1 MTVSSELSN
10 GGRHLERADALAWSA
25 SLPESLRES
34 LGTLEEAYF
43 RHVDAGDVDCA
54 ITGITQIFRRH
65 LELAMVRPKGR
76 ALVRVY
82 HPEDASGLGAAVQL
96 VTDDMA
102 LLVESIT
109 SSLSRMGVSVSE
121 VIHPIFEVER
131 DENGRL
137 TKAVPHEVDR
147 NGGVLRESW
156 MHLQLHPSTSRELL
170 DRIEQAMP
178 DVVADVRQVIGD
190 TDAIQ
195 AVQSKL
201 ADDLEQSA
209 KAGDAPFPAADLID
223 TANLLR
229 WLASGNFTVLGFAQ
243 YRLESNGDGP
253 TASNPMPGTCLG
265 VLRPDVGTDF
275 RVPIN
280 GRDRP
285 LLMLTQGLVPA
296 TVHRSVYPYF
306 VGVADWDEQGNI
318 IGEHL
323 FIGVFTVTAVHEN
336 VLDIP
341 VIERRVRTV
350 IEDSGFDLD
359 SFSGQAMLE
368 VIQSF
373 PRTELFSSDIAT
385 MRKTAVAVL
394 NVSLRRQ
401 VRLFMRED
409 TYGRFVACLVYLP
422 RDRYTTRVRLEMQEI
437 LVRELGGVSIDYSA
451 RVSESELASVYFT
464 VRMPDSD
471 SGTPRAARTLADT
484 SEANRL
490 RIQQLLAA
498 ASHTWDDYLNDE
510 VSTSTV
516 LDPGVAQR
524 YAAAFPEGYKQDF
537 GPRHA
542 LDDIHRLERL
552 SAGRIDQRL
561 YRKPGS
567 DPGSWRFSLYIGGT
581 GVSLSQ
587 VLPVLQSLGVEVV
600 DERPYQIVFDRP
612 GGQTVERWIYDFGLL
627 ARPELLRSSLDRDLD
642 AELLEASARADALEA
657 EVRGLRARFTDA
669 FEAVWYGRAEADG
682 LNELVLRAR
691 LPWRAVSILRT
702 YAKYLQQ
709 AGFPY
714 SQANI
719 CRVLLTYPD
728 VARLFVDL
736 FNSRF
741 DPDIAMRAQRP
752 EEVAERDHEGRS
764 EHRRSDTVD
773 EDDATKL
780 EAQLRGRID
789 EVVSLD
795 ADRILR
801 AILGLIKATLRTNYF
816 VTDHEGTP
824 RDFLSIKVE
833 PQLIAELPKPKPQF
847 EIFVYSPRIE
857 GVHLRFGPVAR
868 GGLRWSDRLEDFRTE
883 ILGLVKA
890 QAVKN
895 AVIVPVGA
903 KGGFVVKQPP
913 AATGDPGVD
922 RQALGAE
929 GVACY
934 RTFISGLLDIT
945 DNVDRA
951 TGAVLPPAR
960 VIRRDGDDTYLVV
973 AADKGTATFSDIAND
988 VAQRYGFWLG
998 DAFASGGSAGYDH
1011 KAMGITAKG
1020 AWESVKR
1027 HFREMD
1033 LDTQTQD
1040 FTVVGIG
1047 DMSGDVFGNGMLL
1060 SEHIRLVAAFDH
1072 RHIFLDPNP
1081 DAATS
1086 YAERQRMFELP
1097 RSSWADYDTSLIS
1110 AGGGVWD
1117 RTVKAVPIS
1126 PQARQALGLADDVVS
1141 LSPPD
1146 LVRAILLAPVGLLW
1160 NGGIGT
1166 YIKASTESNAEVGDK
1181 SNDPVRV
1188 NGKQLRVKVI
1198 GEGGN
1203 LGATALGRIEFCR
1216 AGGKMNTDALDN
1228 SAGVDCSDHEVNI
1241 KVLLDGVV
1249 SAGVLPEAERNPLL
1263 ASMTD
1268 DVARMV
1274 LRDNVSQNFLMGISR
1289 FNAARMLNVHM
1300 RLIEDLEDR
1309 RGLDRELEALPSDME
1324 MKRRMEEGSGLASP
1338 ELANLMAHVK
1348 LSLKADLLE
1357 TDLPDMAHFA
1367 ARLPDYFPEPL
1378 RVRFATAIKKH
1389 PLRREI
1395 LTTMI
1400 VNEVVDYGGITYA
1413 HRLNEEIGA
1422 STTDSV
1428 RAFAAAAE
1436 IFGLH
1441 DMWARIRGADTSIGV
1456 RDELELETKKTLDR
1470 ASRWLLSNRPQPIA
1484 VGAEINRYSRGVRE
1498 LAPKVPGW
1506 LRGHHLAMLTGQSAD
1521 LIGRGAPAELT
1532 DEVYGLLNLFPL
1544 LDVIDIADITDRGGD
1559 EVGALYYALNDHLKI
1574 DWLLQ
1579 AVSHLER
1586 GDRWHA
1592 LARLALRDDMYG
1604 SLRSLTLDVLSAGD
1618 PEETADEKIAYW
1630 ESKNQSRLGRA
1641 RAALAELFESG
1652 THDLATLSVAA
1663 RQVRSMVSGVGA
1675 QSER

>member
-1 MTVSSELSN
+1 MTVSSELSSAAWAA
-10 GGRHLERADALAWSA
+10 GLPQTLRGELAA
-25 SLPESLRES
+25 
-34 LGTLEEAYF
+34 LEEAYF

-65 LELAMVRPKGR
+65 LELAVTRRPGR

-82 HPEDASGLGAAVQL
+82 HPDDGSGIGAALQV
-96 VTDDMA
+96 VTDDMP
-102 LLVESIT
+102 LLVESIS
-109 SSLSRMGVSVSE
+109 SSLSRIGVSVSE
-121 VIHPIFEVER
+121 IIHPIFEVER
-131 DENGRL
+131 DEEGRL
-137 TKAVPHEVDR
+137 THAAAHEVDAT
-147 NGGVLRESW
+147 GTAGLRESW
-156 MHLQLHPSTSRELL
+156 MHVQLHPSTSAALL
-170 DRIEQAMP
+170 AKVESAVP
-178 DVVADVRQVIGD
+178 DVVDDVRQVIGD
-190 TDAIQ
+190 TEAIED
-195 AVQSKL
+195 VQSKL
-201 ADDLEQSA
+201 ADDLDLAARS
-209 KAGDAPFPAADLID
+209 GSAPFERVELTD
-223 TANLLR
+223 TAKLLR
-229 WLASGNFTVLGFAQ
+229 WLAKGNFTLLGYAR
-243 YRLESNGDGP
+243 YRLNSDEGRELSTILP
-253 TASNPMPGTCLG
+253 ATCLG

-275 RVPIN
+275 HVPVN
-280 GRDRP
+280 GGDRP
-285 LLMLTQGLVPA
+285 LLTLTQGLVPA
-296 TVHRSVYPYF
+296 TVHRAVYPYF
-306 VGVADWDEQGNI
+306 VSVADFDASGSV

-341 VIERRVRTV
+341 VIERRVRSA
-350 IEDSGFDLD
+350 IEESGFDLD

-373 PRTELFSSDIAT
+373 PRTELFSADAET
-385 MRKTAVAVL
+385 LRRTATAVLSVG
-394 NVSLRRQ
+394 LRRQ
-401 VRLFMRED
+401 VRLFLRAD
-409 TYGRFVACLVYLP
+409 TYGRYVACLVYLP
-422 RDRYTTRVRLEMQEI
+422 RDRYTTSSRLEMQEI

-451 RVSESELASVYFT
+451 RVGESDLARVYFT
-464 VRMPDSD
+464 VRMPEAEFGASRQA
-471 SGTPRAARTLADT
+471 PPVADT
-484 SEANRL
+484 SEPNRL
-490 RIQQLLAA
+490 RLQNLLAE
-498 ASHTWDDYLNDE
+498 ASRTWDDRLNDE

-516 LDPGVAQR
+516 IDPAVVQR
-524 YAAAFPEGYKQDF
+524 YAEAFPEGYKQDF
-537 GPRHA
+537 AAARA
-542 LDDIHRLERL
+542 LRDIVRLQRL
-552 SAGRIDQRL
+552 RDGGIDQYL
-561 YRKPGS
+561 YRRPDS
-567 DPGSWRFSLYIGGT
+567 APGSWRFTLYIGGI
-581 GVSLSQ
+581 GISLSQ

-600 DERPYQIVFDRP
+600 DERPYQIELEAAAD
-612 GGQTVERWIYDFGLL
+612 GGAGGERWIYDFGLL

-642 AELLEASARADALEA
+642 AELLESSQRAGVLDA
-657 EVRGLRARFTDA
+657 EVRGLRERFVEA
-669 FEAVWYGRAEADG
+669 FEAMWYGRAEADG

-728 VARLFVDL
+728 IARLFIDL
-736 FNSRF
+736 FAARF
-741 DPDIAMRAQRP
+741 DPDT
-752 EEVAERDHEGRS
+752 VSAEHAAE
-764 EHRRSDTVD
+764 
-773 EDDATKL
+773 L
-780 EAQLRGRID
+780 ETQVRGRID

-801 AILGLIKATLRTNYF
+801 AILGLITATLRTNYY
-816 VTDHEGTP
+816 VTDADGSP
-824 RDFLSIKVE
+824 RDFVSVKVE
-833 PQLIAELPKPKPQF
+833 PHAIAELPKPRPQF
-847 EIFVYSPRIE
+847 EIFVYSPRVE

-913 AATGDPGVD
+913 TATGDPVAD

-951 TGAVLPPAR
+951 TGEVLPPAR
-960 VIRRDGDDTYLVV
+960 VVRRDGDDTYLVV

-988 VAQRYGFWLG
+988 VALSYGFWLG

-1027 HFREMD
+1027 HFREMEI
-1033 LDTQTQD
+1033 DTQTQD
-1040 FTVVGIG
+1040 FTVVGVG

-1081 DAATS
+1081 DAAVS
-1086 YAERQRMFELP
+1086 YRERQRMFALP
-1097 RSSWADYDTSLIS
+1097 RSSWADYDTALIS
-1110 AGGGVWD
+1110 PGGGVWD

-1126 PQARQALGLADDVVS
+1126 PQARAALGLGDDVTS

-1146 LVRAILLAPVGLLW
+1146 LVRAILLAPVDLLW

-1166 YIKASTESNAEVGDK
+1166 YIKASTETNADVGDK
-1181 SNDPVRV
+1181 SNDTVRV
-1188 NGKQLRVKVI
+1188 NGNQLRVKVV

-1216 AGGKMNTDALDN
+1216 NGGRMNTDALDN

-1241 KVLLDGVV
+1241 KILLDAVV
-1249 SAGVLPEAERNPLL
+1249 SSGELAVAERNPLL

-1268 DVARMV
+1268 EVAQMV
-1274 LRDNVSQNFLMGISR
+1274 LRDNVAQNFLMGISR
-1289 FNAARMLNVHM
+1289 TEASQMSSVQT
-1300 RLIEDLEDR
+1300 RLIEDLEHR
-1309 RGLDRELEALPSDME
+1309 RGLDRELEALPSEQE
-1324 MKRRMEEGSGLASP
+1324 MKRRIEEGSGLASP

-1348 LSLKADLLE
+1348 LSLKGDLLDS
-1357 TDLPDMAHFA
+1357 DLPDSQYFA
-1367 ARLPDYFPEPL
+1367 ARLPDYFPTPL
-1378 RVRFATAIKKH
+1378 RGRFGAAIKRH
-1389 PLRREI
+1389 RLRREI
-1395 LTTMI
+1395 VTTMI
-1400 VNEVVDYGGITYA
+1400 ANEMVDYGGITYA
-1413 HRLNEEIGA
+1413 FRLAEEAGA
-1422 STTDSV
+1422 SPTDAV
-1428 RAFAAAAE
+1428 RAFAAASG
-1436 IFGLH
+1436 IFDLH
-1441 DMWARIRGADTSIGV
+1441 QMWTAIRACDAPTPV
-1456 RDELELETKKTLDR
+1456 RDLLELETKRTLDR

-1484 VGAEINRYSRGVRE
+1484 VGSEISRYRADVRE
-1498 LAPKVPGW
+1498 LAPKVAGW
-1506 LRGHHLAMLTGQSAD
+1506 LRGHHVSILTDRSAE
-1521 LIGRGAPAELT
+1521 LIARGAPT
-1532 DEVYGLLNLFPL
+1532 DLATEVFGLLNLFPL
-1544 LDVIDIADITDRGGD
+1544 LDIVDIADITDRDGD
-1559 EVGALYYALNDHLKI
+1559 EVGSLYYALNDHLKI

-1604 SLRSLTLDVLSAGD
+1604 SLRSLTLDVLSGGD

-1641 RAALAELFESG
+1641 RAALSELFESG

-1675 QSER
+1675 QSEVPR

>member
-1 MTVSSELSN
+1 MTVSSELSS
-10 GGRHLERADALAWSA
+10 AAWA
-25 SLPESLRES
+25 AGLPQSLRGE
-34 LGTLEEAYF
+34 LATLEEAYF

-65 LELAMVRPKGR
+65 MELAMTRTAGR

-82 HPEDASGLGAAVQL
+82 HPDDGSGLGAAVQL

-121 VIHPIFEVER
+121 VIHPIFEVTR
-131 DENGRL
+131 DADGRL
-137 TKAVPHEVDR
+137 TSAAPHEVDS
-147 NGGVLRESW
+147 NGSTALRESW
-156 MHLQLHPSTSRELL
+156 MHLQLHPSTSRALL
-170 DRIEQAMP
+170 DRIEQSMP

-190 TDAIQ
+190 TEAIKQ
-195 AVQSKL
+195 VQSNL
-201 ADDLEQSA
+201 ADELELAA
-209 KAGDAPFPAADLID
+209 KSGHAPFSDADLVD

-229 WLASGNFTVLGFAQ
+229 WLDSGNFTVLGYAR
-243 YRLESNGDGP
+243 YRLGGDEGQ
-253 TASNPMPGTCLG
+253 TISNPLPGTCLG

-275 RVPIN
+275 RVPVN
-280 GRDRP
+280 AGDRP

-306 VGVADWDEQGNI
+306 IGVADFDESGAI
-318 IGEHL
+318 VGEHL

-341 VIERRVRTV
+341 VIERRVRSV
-350 IEDSGFDLD
+350 IEQSGFDMD

-373 PRTELFSSDIAT
+373 PRTELFSSDAET
-385 MRKTAVAVL
+385 MRRTATAVL
-394 NVSLRRQ
+394 NVGLRRQ
-401 VRLFMRED
+401 VRLFLRSD
-409 TYGRFVACLVYLP
+409 GFGRFVACLVYLP

-464 VRMPDSD
+464 VRMPETEV
-471 SGTPRAARTLADT
+471 GVLREGVTVADT

-490 RIQQLLAA
+490 RIQNLLAEA
-498 ASHTWDDYLNDE
+498 THTWDDRLNDA

-516 LDPGVAQR
+516 LDPGVVQR
-524 YAAAFPEGYKQDF
+524 YAEAFPEAYKQDF
-537 GPRHA
+537 ASDRA
-542 LDDIHRLERL
+542 LADVVRLERL
-552 SAGRIDQRL
+552 TEGSIDQYL
-561 YRKPGS
+561 YRHADS
-567 DPGSWRFSLYIGGT
+567 VPGSWRFTLYIGGT
-581 GVSLSQ
+581 GISLSQ

-600 DERPYQIVFDRP
+600 DERPYQILLDPVP
-612 GGQTVERWIYDFGLL
+612 GDEGGERWIYDFGLL
-627 ARPELLRSSLDRDLD
+627 ARPELLRSSLDKDLD
-642 AELLEASARADALEA
+642 AELLESSARADALATA
-657 EVRGLRARFTDA
+657 EQGLHDRFTAA
-669 FEAVWYGRAEADG
+669 FEAVWYDRAEADA

-691 LPWRAVSILRT
+691 LPWRAVSILRM

-709 AGFPY
+709 ADFPY

-719 CRVLLTYPD
+719 ARVLLAYPD
-728 VARLFVDL
+728 IAKLFVDL
-736 FNSRF
+736 FAARF
-741 DPDIAMRAQRP
+741 DPDT
-752 EEVAERDHEGRS
+752 ESAEHAAE
-764 EHRRSDTVD
+764 
-773 EDDATKL
+773 L
-780 EAQLRGRID
+780 ETRVRGRID
-789 EVVSLD
+789 DVVSLD

-801 AILGLIKATLRTNYF
+801 AILSLVKATLRTNYY
-816 VTDHEGTP
+816 VTDAAGNS
-824 RDFLSIKVE
+824 RGYVSVKVD
-833 PQLIAELPKPKPQF
+833 PHAITELPRPRPQF
-847 EIFVYSPRIE
+847 EIFVYSPRVE

-913 AATGDPGVD
+913 AATGDPTAD

-929 GVACY
+929 GVECY
-934 RTFISGLLDIT
+934 RTFISGLLDVT

-1027 HFREMD
+1027 HFQEMD
-1033 LDTQTQD
+1033 IDTQTED
-1040 FTVVGIG
+1040 FTVVGVG

-1072 RHIFLDPNP
+1072 RHIFLDPDP

-1086 YAERQRMFELP
+1086 FRERQRMFALP

-1117 RTVKAVPIS
+1117 RTVKSVPIS
-1126 PQARQALGLADDVVS
+1126 PQSRKALGLADDVVA
-1141 LSPPD
+1141 LSPPE
-1146 LVRAILLAPVGLLW
+1146 LVRAILLSPVQLLW

-1166 YIKASTESNAEVGDK
+1166 YIKASTETNAEVGDK
-1181 SNDPVRV
+1181 SNDTVRV
-1188 NGKQLRVKVI
+1188 NGNQLRVKVI

-1216 AGGKMNTDALDN
+1216 NGGKMNTDALDN

-1249 SAGVLPEAERNPLL
+1249 SAGGLPEAERNPLL

-1268 DVARMV
+1268 EVAQLV
-1274 LRDNVSQNFLMGISR
+1274 LQDNVSQNFLMGISR
-1289 FNAARMLNVHM
+1289 AEAPRMLNVHQ
-1300 RLIEDLEDR
+1300 RLIEDLEAR
-1309 RGLDRELEALPSDME
+1309 RGVDRELEALPSQVE
-1324 MKRRMEEGSGLASP
+1324 IKRRLEEGTGLASP
-1338 ELANLMAHVK
+1338 ELSNLMAHVK

-1357 TDLPDMAHFA
+1357 TDLPDISYFA
-1367 ARLPDYFPEPL
+1367 SRLPQYFPTPL
-1378 RVRFATAIKKH
+1378 RARFGTAIKRH
-1389 PLRREI
+1389 RLRREI
-1395 LTTMI
+1395 TTTMV
-1400 VNEVVDYGGITYA
+1400 VNEMVDYGGITYA

-1422 STTDSV
+1422 STTDAV
-1428 RAFAAAAE
+1428 RAFAAASE
-1436 IFGLH
+1436 IFDLH
-1441 DMWARIRGADTSIGV
+1441 DMWARIRATDAAVSV
-1456 RDELELETKKTLDR
+1456 RDELELETKRALDR

-1506 LRGHHLAMLTGQSAD
+1506 LRGHHVSTLTDQSAEV
-1521 LIGRGAPAELT
+1521 IARGAPT
-1532 DEVYGLLNLFPL
+1532 DLATEVFALLNLFPL
-1544 LDVIDIADITDRGGD
+1544 LDVLDIADITDRSGE
-1559 EVGALYYALNDHLKI
+1559 EVGSLYYALNDHLKI

-1604 SLRSLTLDVLSAGD
+1604 SLRSLTLDVLSGGD

-1641 RAALAELFESG
+1641 RAALSELFESG

-1675 QSER
+1675 QSEVPR

>member
-1 MTVSSELSN
+1 MTVSSELSS
-10 GGRHLERADALAWSA
+10 AAWAA
-25 SLPESLRES
+25 SLPQSLRGD
-34 LGTLEEAYF
+34 LATLEEAYF

-65 LELAMVRPKGR
+65 TELAMTRPAGR

-82 HPEDASGLGAAVQL
+82 HQDDGSGIGAAVQL
-96 VTDDMA
+96 VTDDMP
-102 LLVESIT
+102 LLVESIS
-109 SSLSRMGVSVSE
+109 SSLSRIGVSVSE

-131 DENGRL
+131 DADGRL
-137 TKAVPHEVDR
+137 THAVAHEVD
-147 NGGVLRESW
+147 GTGPTGLSESW
-156 MHLQLHPSTSRELL
+156 MHVQLHPSTSPALL
-170 DRIEQAMP
+170 AKVEAAMP

-190 TDAIQ
+190 TEAIKD
-195 AVQSKL
+195 VQSRL
-201 ADDLEQSA
+201 AEDLEFAA
-209 KAGDAPFPAADLID
+209 KSGTAPFSATDLVD
-223 TANLLR
+223 TAKLLR
-229 WLASGNFTVLGFAQ
+229 WLAHEKFTVLGYAR
-243 YRLESNGDGP
+243 YRLSSDHGQERSN
-253 TASNPMPGTCLG
+253 ALSGTCLG

-275 RVPIN
+275 QVPVN
-280 GRDRP
+280 GGDRP

-306 VGVADWDEQGNI
+306 VGVADFDETGTI

-341 VIERRVRTV
+341 VIERRVRSV
-350 IEDSGFDLD
+350 IEESGFDLE

-373 PRTELFSSDIAT
+373 PRTELFSSDAET
-385 MRKTAVAVL
+385 LRRTAAAVL
-394 NVSLRRQ
+394 NVGLRRQ
-401 VRLFMRED
+401 VRLFLRAD

-451 RVSESELASVYFT
+451 RVGESDLARVYFT
-464 VRMPDSD
+464 VRMPEAEF
-471 SGTPRAARTLADT
+471 GVARHSPPAADT
-484 SEANRL
+484 SEPNRL
-490 RIQQLLAA
+490 RLQNLLAE
-498 ASHTWDDYLNDE
+498 ASRTWEDHLNDA

-516 LDPGVAQR
+516 LDPAVVQR
-524 YAAAFPEGYKQDF
+524 YAEAFPEGYKQDF
-537 GPRHA
+537 ASDRA
-542 LDDIHRLERL
+542 LADIVRLERL
-552 SAGRIDQRL
+552 RDGGIDQYL
-561 YRKPGS
+561 YRKAES
-567 DPGSWRFSLYIGGT
+567 EPGSWRFTLYIGGS
-581 GVSLSQ
+581 GISLSQ

-600 DERPYQIVFDRP
+600 DERPYQIELGTPPDGA
-612 GGQTVERWIYDFGLL
+612 GGATGERWIYDFGLL

-642 AELLEASARADALEA
+642 AELLESSKRADVLEA
-657 EVRGLRARFTDA
+657 EVRGLRERFIGA
-669 FEAVWYGRAEADG
+669 VEAVWYGRAEADG

-709 AGFPY
+709 TGFPY

-736 FNSRF
+736 FAARF
-741 DPDIAMRAQRP
+741 DPDI
-752 EEVAERDHEGRS
+752 VSAEHASG
-764 EHRRSDTVD
+764 
-773 EDDATKL
+773 L
-780 EAQLRGRID
+780 ETQVHGRID

-801 AILGLIKATLRTNYF
+801 AILGLIKATLRTNYY
-816 VTDHEGTP
+816 VTDAEGVS
-824 RDFLSIKVE
+824 RDYVSVKVE
-833 PQLIAELPKPKPQF
+833 PHAIAELPKPRPQF
-847 EIFVYSPRIE
+847 EIFVYSPKVE
-857 GVHLRFGPVAR
+857 GVHLRFGSVAR

-883 ILGLVKA
+883 VLGLVKA

-913 AATGDPGVD
+913 AATGDPVAD

-945 DNVDRA
+945 DNVDRVS
-951 TGAVLPPAR
+951 GEVLPPAR
-960 VIRRDGDDTYLVV
+960 VVRRDGDDTYLVV

-988 VAQRYGFWLG
+988 VAQSYGFWLG

-1027 HFREMD
+1027 HFREMEI
-1033 LDTQTQD
+1033 DTQTQD
-1040 FTVVGIG
+1040 FTVVGVG

-1072 RHIFLDPNP
+1072 RHIFLDPAP
-1081 DAATS
+1081 DAVRS
-1086 YAERQRMFELP
+1086 FQERQRMFALP
-1097 RSSWADYDTSLIS
+1097 RSSWADYDASLIS
-1110 AGGGVWD
+1110 PGGGVWD
-1117 RTVKAVPIS
+1117 RTVKSVPIS
-1126 PQARQALGLADDVVS
+1126 PQARKALGLADDVAA
-1141 LSPPD
+1141 LSPPE
-1146 LVRAILLAPVGLLW
+1146 LVRAILLAPADLLW

-1166 YIKASTESNAEVGDK
+1166 YVKASTETNADVGDK
-1181 SNDPVRV
+1181 SNDAVRV
-1188 NGKQLRVKVI
+1188 NANQLRVKVI

-1216 AGGKMNTDALDN
+1216 NGGKMNTDALDN

-1249 SAGVLPEAERNPLL
+1249 SSGELPEADRNPLL

-1268 DVARMV
+1268 EVAQMV
-1274 LRDNVSQNFLMGISR
+1274 LQDNVAQNFLMGLSR
-1289 FNAARMLNVHM
+1289 TDAPQMLHVHT
-1300 RLIEDLEDR
+1300 RLIQNLEER
-1309 RGLDRELEALPSDME
+1309 RGLDRELEALPSDQE
-1324 MKRRMEEGSGLASP
+1324 MKRRLEEGAGLASP

-1348 LSLKADLLE
+1348 LSLKADLLDS
-1357 TDLPDMAHFA
+1357 DLPDSQYFA
-1367 ARLPDYFPEPL
+1367 AWLPAYFPTPL
-1378 RVRFATAIKKH
+1378 RGRFGTAIKRH
-1389 PLRREI
+1389 RLRREI
-1395 LTTMI
+1395 VTTMI
-1400 VNEVVDYGGITYA
+1400 ANEMVDYGGITYA
-1413 HRLNEEIGA
+1413 HRLSEEIGA
-1422 STTDSV
+1422 TTTDAV
-1428 RAFAAAAE
+1428 RAFAAASG

-1441 DMWARIRGADTSIGV
+1441 AMWTRIRECDAPTSV
-1456 RDELELETKKTLDR
+1456 RDLLELETKRTLDR
-1470 ASRWLLSNRPQPIA
+1470 ASRWFLSNRPQPIA
-1484 VGAEINRYSRGVRE
+1484 VGAEINRYSTDVRE

-1506 LRGHHLAMLTGQSAD
+1506 LRGHHVTSLTDQAAE
-1521 LIGRGAPAELT
+1521 LIARGAPT
-1532 DEVYGLLNLFPL
+1532 DLATEVFGLLTLFPV
-1544 LDVIDIADITDRGGD
+1544 LDIVDIADITDRDGD
-1559 EVGALYYALNDHLKI
+1559 EVGSLYYALNDHLKI
-1574 DWLLQ
+1574 DWLLE

-1586 GDRWHA
+1586 GDRWHS

-1604 SLRSLTLDVLSAGD
+1604 SLRSLTLDVLSGGD

-1641 RAALAELFESG
+1641 RAALSELFESG

-1675 QSER
+1675 QSEVPR

>member
-1 MTVSSELSN
+1 MTVSSELSS
-10 GGRHLERADALAWSA
+10 AAWAA
-25 SLPESLRES
+25 SLPQQLRGD
-34 LGTLEEAYF
+34 LATLEEAYF

-65 LELAMVRPKGR
+65 MELAMVRQEGR

-82 HPEDASGLGAAVQL
+82 HPDDGSGLGAAVQL
-96 VTDDMA
+96 VTDDMS

-131 DENGRL
+131 DGSGRL
-137 TKAVPHEVDR
+137 THAAPHEVDG
-147 NGGVLRESW
+147 NGNGNGTLRESW
-156 MHLQLHPSTSRELL
+156 MHLQLHPSTSRALL
-170 DRIEQAMP
+170 DRVASAMP
-178 DVVADVRQVIGD
+178 DVVADVRQVIDD
-190 TDAIQ
+190 TEAII
-195 AVQSKL
+195 AVQGKL
-201 ADDLEQSA
+201 ADDLELAA
-209 KAGDAPFPAADLID
+209 KSGSAPFQETDLVD
-223 TANLLR
+223 CANLLR
-229 WLASGNFTVLGFAQ
+229 WLAGGNFTVLGYAR
-243 YRLESNGDGP
+243 YRLAEEQGQTTSN
-253 TASNPMPGTCLG
+253 AMPGTNLG

-275 RVPIN
+275 RVPVN
-280 GRDRP
+280 GGDGS

-306 VGVADWDEQGNI
+306 VGVAEFDDSGAIVGQ
-318 IGEHL
+318 HL
-323 FIGVFTVTAVHEN
+323 FLGVFTVTAVHEN

-341 VIERRVRTV
+341 VIARRVRSV
-350 IEDSGFDLD
+350 IEESGFDLE

-373 PRTELFSSDIAT
+373 PRTELFSSDAET
-385 MRKTAVAVL
+385 MRRTAVAVL
-394 NVSLRRQ
+394 NVGLRRQ
-401 VRLFMRED
+401 VRLFMRSD
-409 TYGRFVACLVYLP
+409 GFGRFVACLVYLP

-464 VRMPDSD
+464 VRMPE
-471 SGTPRAARTLADT
+471 GNFGIPRYAAPTADV
-484 SEANRL
+484 SEPNRL
-490 RIQQLLAA
+490 RIQNLLAE
-498 ASHTWDDYLNDE
+498 ASHTWEDHLADE
-510 VSTSTV
+510 VSTSSV
-516 LDPGVAQR
+516 LDPGIVER
-524 YAAAFPEGYKQDF
+524 YADAFPEGYKQDF
-537 GPRHA
+537 EPGRA
-542 LDDIHRLERL
+542 LVDVVRLERL
-552 SAGRIDQRL
+552 SEGAIDQYL
-561 YRKPGS
+561 YRRTES
-567 DPGSWRFSLYIGGT
+567 DPGSWRFTLYIGGT

-587 VLPVLQSLGVEVV
+587 VLPVLQSLGVEVI
-600 DERPYQIVFDRP
+600 DERPYQIKLDPPP
-612 GGQTVERWIYDFGLL
+612 GADLPVERWIYDFGLL

-642 AELLEASARADALEA
+642 AELLESSARADALEA
-657 EVRGLRARFTDA
+657 AVRGLRERFTEA
-669 FEAVWYGRAEADG
+669 FEAVWYGRAEADQ

-709 AGFPY
+709 ADFPY

-719 CRVLLTYPD
+719 ARVLLTYPD

-736 FNSRF
+736 FGAMF
-741 DPDIAMRAQRP
+741 DPDTHA
-752 EEVAERDHEGRS
+752 AEHAAD
-764 EHRRSDTVD
+764 
-773 EDDATKL
+773 L
-780 EAQLRGRID
+780 EAQVRGRID

-801 AILGLIKATLRTNYF
+801 AILSLIKATLRTNYY
-816 VTDHEGTP
+816 VTDLEGVS
-824 RDFLSIKVE
+824 RSYVSVKVE
-833 PQLIAELPKPKPQF
+833 PQEIAELPKPRPQF
-847 EIFVYSPRIE
+847 EIFVYSPKVE

-913 AATGDPGVD
+913 LPTGDPVAD

-929 GVACY
+929 GVDCY
-934 RTFISGLLDIT
+934 RTLISGLLDLT
-945 DNVDRA
+945 DNVDHA
-951 TGAVLPPAR
+951 TGHVIPPAR
-960 VIRRDGDDTYLVV
+960 VVRRDGDDTYLVV
-973 AADKGTATFSDIAND
+973 AADKGTATFSDIANE
-988 VAQRYGFWLG
+988 VAKRYGFWLG

-1033 LDTQTQD
+1033 IDTQTED
-1040 FTVVGIG
+1040 FTVVGVG

-1081 DAATS
+1081 DAARS
-1086 YAERQRMFELP
+1086 YRERARMFALP
-1097 RSSWADYDTSLIS
+1097 RSSWADYDASLIS
-1110 AGGGVWD
+1110 TGGGVWD
-1117 RTVKAVPIS
+1117 RTVKSIPIS
-1126 PQARQALGLADDVVS
+1126 PQARAALGLADDVTA
-1141 LSPPD
+1141 LSPPE
-1146 LVRAILLAPVGLLW
+1146 LVRAILLSPAQLLW

-1166 YIKASTESNAEVGDK
+1166 YIKASTETNAEVGDK

-1188 NGKQLRVKVI
+1188 NGNQLRVKVI

-1216 AGGKMNTDALDN
+1216 SGGKMNTDALDN

-1249 SAGVLPEAERNPLL
+1249 SAGLLPEAERNPLL

-1268 DVARMV
+1268 EVARMV
-1274 LRDNVSQNFLMGISR
+1274 LQDNVAQNFLMGICR
-1289 FNAARMLNVHM
+1289 ADAPQMLNVHM
-1300 RLIEDLEDR
+1300 RLIDDLEQR
-1309 RGLDRELEALPSDME
+1309 RGLDRELEALPSNAQ
-1324 MKRRMEEGSGLASP
+1324 MKRMMEDGAGLTSP

-1357 TDLPDMAHFA
+1357 TDLPENAYFA
-1367 ARLPDYFPEPL
+1367 NRLPNYFPTPL
-1378 RVRFATAIKKH
+1378 RGRFGAAIKRH
-1389 PLRREI
+1389 RLRREI
-1395 LTTMI
+1395 VTTMI
-1400 VNEVVDYGGITYA
+1400 VNEMVDYGRITYA

-1422 STTDSV
+1422 TTTDSV
-1428 RAFAAAAE
+1428 RAFAAATE
-1436 IFGLH
+1436 IFDLH
-1441 DMWARIRGADTSIGV
+1441 AMWERIRAAEVATAV
-1456 RDELELETKKTLDR
+1456 RDLLELETKRTLDR

-1506 LRGHHLAMLTGQSAD
+1506 LRGHHVSTLTDQSAE
-1521 LIGRGAPAELT
+1521 LIARGAPTELAT
-1532 DEVYGLLNLFPL
+1532 EVFGLLNLFPL
-1544 LDVIDIADITDRGGD
+1544 LDVLDIADITDRSGD
-1559 EVGALYYALNDHLKI
+1559 EVGSLYYALNEHLKI
-1574 DWLLQ
+1574 DWLLE
-1579 AVSHLER
+1579 AVGHLER
-1586 GDRWHA
+1586 GDRWHS

-1641 RAALAELFESG
+1641 RAALSELFESG
-1652 THDLATLSVAA
+1652 AHDLATLSVAA

-1675 QSER
+1675 QSEVPR